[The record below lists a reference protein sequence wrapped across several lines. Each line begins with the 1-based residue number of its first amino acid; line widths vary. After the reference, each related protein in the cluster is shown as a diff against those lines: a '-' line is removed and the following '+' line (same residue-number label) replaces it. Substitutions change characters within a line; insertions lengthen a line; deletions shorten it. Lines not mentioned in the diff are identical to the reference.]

1 MLERVFLSVVNMELT
16 AVYVILLVLFLRFL
30 LRKQPKIYSYALWSV
45 VLFRLLCPFSLES
58 TLSLIPVKK
67 EPIPAAVITSTN
79 PYTWTVSTGVRSA

>member
-45 VLFRLLCPFSLES
+45 VLFHLPNMYS
-58 TLSLIPVKK
+58 IW
-67 EPIPAAVITSTN
+67 
-79 PYTWTVSTGVRSA
+79 YH